1 MFYQVHVFRPPTDQF
16 KGGRNIQPPQYAAR
30 CARGPPQGRHVAIC
44 PATMRN
50 DVQCATCGICA
61 NATRKAII
69 GFPAHGSGAKR
80 VQAVFFAKVI

>member
-1 MFYQVHVFRPPTDQF
+1 
-16 KGGRNIQPPQYAAR
+16 
-30 CARGPPQGRHVAIC
+30 
-44 PATMRN
+44 MRN